1 MGHLDEYMND
11 LKSVI
16 DRIPLEKVEEIIQL
30 LHQTRMNGKQIFILG
45 NGGSASTASHMVCDL
60 AKNTRKQGL
69 PHFRVFGLTD
79 NMAIMTAYANDEG
92 YDTVFANQLDNLIE
106 PGDLVIAISASG
118 NSPNVIKAVEL
129 ANQRRA
135 ITVGFTGMTG
145 GKLIHLAQI
154 SIHVP
159 SMRIEQVEDVHLML
173 EHMICS
179 AIKNLE
185 IPVQTGEI
193 ITQEPLDKAEQLFGF
208 PVATESQFQFD
219 QSELLDVITREFS
232 EKLDLHEF
240 LPKILDFTVQSVG
253 ATSGSI
259 VVLDENGE
267 VIEGAITYAGE
278 VLRKS
283 TNTLN
288 RATQEG
294 LANWVIENRQPALVE
309 NTMRDPRWM
318 KSEPQK
324 VQTDVARSAICVPL
338 MVQDRVAGVLTL
350 SRASPYHFT
359 MEDLAML
366 TTITVAISYSFRR
379 KA

>member
-1 MGHLDEYMND
+1 MGHLTDYIKD
-11 LKSVI
+11 LKSVV
-16 DRIPLEKVEEIIQL
+16 DKIPVERVEEVIQL
-30 LHQTRMNGKQIFILG
+30 LHQARMDGKQIFVLG

-92 YDTVFANQLDNLIE
+92 YDTVFANQLDNLVNA
-106 PGDLVIAISASG
+106 GDLVIAISASG
-118 NSPNVIKAVEL
+118 NSPNVLKAVEL
-129 ANQRRA
+129 ANQKRA

-179 AIKNLE
+179 AIKELE
-185 IPVQTGEI
+185 ISIPFADIVSTESV
-193 ITQEPLDKAEQLFGF
+193 DKAEQLFGY
-208 PVATESQFQFD
+208 PVANEREFQFD
-219 QSELLDVITREFS
+219 RSGLLEVITKEFS

-278 VLRKS
+278 VLRNP

-288 RATQEG
+288 KATQEG

-379 KA
+379 KD

>member
-1 MGHLDEYMND
+1 MGHLDEYMKD

-16 DRIPLEKVEEIIQL
+16 EKIPVEKVEEVIQM
-30 LHQTRMNGKQIFILG
+30 LHQARMNEKQVFVLG

-60 AKNTRKQGL
+60 AKNTRKKGF
-69 PHFRVFGLTD
+69 PNFRVFGLTD

-92 YDTVFANQLDNLIE
+92 YETVFANQLENWVE
-106 PGDLVIAISASG
+106 AGDLVIAISASG
-118 NSPNVIKAVEL
+118 NSPNVLRAVEL

-145 GKLIHLAQI
+145 GKLIHLAQVV
-154 SIHVP
+154 IHVP

-179 AIKNLE
+179 AIKEME
-185 IPVQTGEI
+185 IPVQVGEI
-193 ITQEPLDKAEQLFGF
+193 VSPESTDKAEQLFGF
-208 PVATESQFQFD
+208 PVAREEQYQSD
-219 QSELLDVITREFS
+219 KSELIQAITREFS

-278 VLRKS
+278 VLRKPS
-283 TNTLN
+283 NTLS

-318 KSEPQK
+318 QSEPQR
-324 VQTDVARSAICVPL
+324 VQAEVARSAICVPL

-350 SRASPYHFT
+350 SRPSPYHFT

-366 TTITVAISYSFRR
+366 TTITVAISYSFRG
-379 KA
+379 KD

>member
-1 MGHLDEYMND
+1 MGHLDEYMQD
-11 LKSVI
+11 LKRVLEK
-16 DRIPLEKVEEIIQL
+16 IPLEKVEEVIRL
-30 LHQTRMNGKQIFILG
+30 LQIARMNEKQVFILG

-60 AKNTRKQGL
+60 AKNTRKKGF

-92 YDTVFANQLDNLIE
+92 YETVFANQLENWVE
-106 PGDLVIAISASG
+106 AGDLVIAISASG
-118 NSPNVIKAVEL
+118 NSPNVLKAVEL

-145 GKLIHLAQI
+145 GKLIHLAQVV
-154 SIHVP
+154 IHVP

-179 AIKNLE
+179 AIKE
-185 IPVQTGEI
+185 MEVPVHAGEI
-193 ITQEPLDKAEQLFGF
+193 LSPGPQDKAEQLFGF
-208 PVATESQFQFD
+208 PVASDEQLQSD
-219 QSELLDVITREFS
+219 KSELLEAITREFS

-278 VLRKS
+278 VLRKPS
-283 TNTLN
+283 NTLS

-318 KSEPQK
+318 QSEPQK

-350 SRASPYHFT
+350 SRPSPYHFT

-379 KA
+379 KD